1 MKSFLSIVFTLFVIT
16 AFSQSPTFTED
27 AKSLEGSLRTWAQKN
42 GYTQVIHYDQ
52 KTDASVFVRSNKDYA
67 IVFVYDISPKVATD
81 FKASLMTPVDSL
93 KSKYTA
99 APFEIAIKNSA
110 KAELLRFSTNKVMI
124 GNKDKLPVK
133 IEASPKAD
141 IYVYSRVRR

>member
-1 MKSFLSIVFTLFVIT
+1 MKSILSIALTLFVTT

-27 AKSLEGSLRTWAQKN
+27 SKSLESTLIAWAQKN
-42 GYTQVIHYDQ
+42 GYKQVIHFDQ
-52 KTDASVFVRSNKDYA
+52 KTDASVFVKPNRDYA
-67 IVFVYDISPKVATD
+67 IVFVYDISPKVATN

-110 KAELLRFSTNKVMI
+110 KAELLRFSTNKVLI